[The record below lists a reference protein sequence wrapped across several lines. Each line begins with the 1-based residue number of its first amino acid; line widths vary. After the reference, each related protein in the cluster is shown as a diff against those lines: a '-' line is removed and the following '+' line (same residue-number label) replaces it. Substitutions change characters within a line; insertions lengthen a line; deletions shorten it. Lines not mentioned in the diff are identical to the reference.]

1 MKKYLKNI
9 LLFLLLL
16 FLYFLPTLI
25 FKADNKYYD
34 SLNKPFFAPKPII
47 FSLCWSILYIIFAIL
62 LIKILKKEFRQG
74 LVIMGINYFISFF
87 FIFFYLNTPKSLLIL
102 QNCFSFHKI
111 ISAGEHR
118 FFPTVRSLRFFH
130 RVLTA

>member
-74 LVIMGINYFISFF
+74 LVIMGINFFLFYFFLF
-87 FIFFYLNTPKSLLIL
+87 CKTKFIFIFL
-102 QNCFSFHKI
+102 
-111 ISAGEHR
+111 
-118 FFPTVRSLRFFH
+118 
-130 RVLTA
+130 

>member
-47 FSLCWSILYIIFAIL
+47 FSLC
-62 LIKILKKEFRQG
+62 
-74 LVIMGINYFISFF
+74 
-87 FIFFYLNTPKSLLIL
+87 
-102 QNCFSFHKI
+102 
-111 ISAGEHR
+111 
-118 FFPTVRSLRFFH
+118 
-130 RVLTA
+130 